1 MKIAESLKKELE
13 KAAKALPAKDKSL
26 EGPEEL
32 YMEEDINIGL
42 PDPENEATLELEQAK
57 EYINSGKVPAGLT
70 EKQYLSVYGDLVNSL
85 LNEMDKPSG
94 EKSQE
99 ELTSETESLLK
110 GK

>member
-13 KAAKALPAKDKSL
+13 SAASKLPKADKDLGK
-26 EGPEEL
+26 PEEI
-32 YMEEDINIGL
+32 YMEEDINIPT
-42 PDPENEATLELEQAK
+42 PDIENEQTLELEQAK
-57 EYINSGKVPAGLT
+57 EYINTGKVPDGLT

-99 ELTSETESLLK
+99 ELTAETESLLK
-110 GK
+110 K